1 MRAPSWARR
10 TFASLANPN
19 YARFFTGYALSF
31 TGTWMQSVALA
42 WLVLQLTD
50 SPALLGVVVALQ
62 SLPTLV
68 IGPYAGVIVD
78 RVNRRRLLIVTQA
91 LGATQATLLA
101 ALTLTGHIT
110 FLWALALTLM
120 LGLINAFDMPG
131 RQAFVREMVTGDQVR
146 NAVSLNA
153 VLMNA
158 ARAVGPAIGGLLIAG
173 FGVGTCFA
181 VNAITYTGSIL
192 AYLTMNTSQLRVVE
206 PTPRAKGQL
215 REGLAYVRRSPH
227 LLIPLLMMGLIGTL
241 TYEFQVTLPSLAIDT
256 FNGDASSLGFLTGA
270 VGIGAIFGGL
280 TSASR
285 PSVSMRTLIGSA
297 TAFGVM
303 TLLAS
308 LSPSVAIASAML
320 VGVGF
325 ASAWYMSS
333 TNTALQLGSDPQM
346 RGRVMSLYSVAF
358 IGTTPI
364 GGPIMGA
371 IAEASGARWAL
382 GIGAVAALFAALLG
396 LTVVRRMP
404 DEQRAGIARSTT
416 L

>member
-1 MRAPSWARR
+1 MRSPAWARR
-10 TFASLANPN
+10 TFASLSNRN

-50 SPALLGVVVALQ
+50 SPALLGLVVALQ

-78 RVNRRRLLIVTQA
+78 RVNRRRLLLVTQT
-91 LGATQATLLA
+91 LGAVQAIVLA

-110 FLWALALTLM
+110 YVWALVLTLM

-131 RQAFVREMVTGDQVR
+131 RQAFIREMVSVDQVR

-181 VNAITYTGSIL
+181 ANALTYTGSIL
-192 AYLTMNTSQLRVVE
+192 AYLSMNKAELRVVP

-215 REGLAYVRRSPH
+215 REGLAYVRRSPQ
-227 LLIPLLMMGLIGTL
+227 LLMPLLMMTVIGTL
-241 TYEFQVTLPSLAIDT
+241 TYEFQVTLPSLAIGT
-256 FNGDASSLGFLTGA
+256 FGGDASSLGFLTGA
-270 VGIGAIFGGL
+270 VGVGAIFGGL

-297 TAFGVM
+297 SAFGLM
-303 TLLAS
+303 TLFAS
-308 LSPSVAIASAML
+308 VSPSVAVASTML

-333 TNTALQLGSDPQM
+333 TNTALQLGADPQM

-364 GGPIMGA
+364 GGPVMGL
-371 IAEASGARWAL
+371 IAEAAGARWAL
-382 GIGAVAALFAALLG
+382 GIGAVAALLAAVLG
-396 LTVVRRMP
+396 LMVMRRMT
-404 DEQRAGIARSTT
+404 DEQRALSRAT
-416 L
+416 

>member
-1 MRAPSWARR
+1 MRSPAWARR
-10 TFASLANPN
+10 TFASLSNRN
-19 YARFFTGYALSF
+19 YAKFFTGYALSF

-42 WLVLQLTD
+42 WLVLQLTN
-50 SPALLGVVVALQ
+50 SPALLGLVVALQ

-78 RVNRRRLLIVTQA
+78 RVNRRRLLMVTQT
-91 LGATQATLLA
+91 LGATQAILLA

-110 FLWALALTLM
+110 YIWALVLTLM

-131 RQAFVREMVTGDQVR
+131 RQAFVREMVSVDEVR

-158 ARAVGPAIGGLLIAG
+158 ARAVGPAIGGLLIAS

-181 VNAITYTGSIL
+181 VNALTYTGSII
-192 AYLTMNTSQLRVVE
+192 AYLTMNKAELRTVP

-215 REGLAYVRRSPH
+215 REGLAYVRRSPN
-227 LLIPLLMMGLIGTL
+227 LLMPLLMMTIIGTL
-241 TYEFQVTLPSLAIDT
+241 TYEFHVTLPSLAIET
-256 FNGDASSLGFLTGA
+256 FGGNASSLGFLTGA
-270 VGIGAIFGGL
+270 VGVGAIFGGL

-303 TLLAS
+303 TLLTS
-308 LSPSVAIASAML
+308 LSPSVAVASAML

-333 TNTALQLGSDPQM
+333 TNTALQLGADPHM

-364 GGPIMGA
+364 GGPIMGV
-371 IAEASGARWAL
+371 IAEAAGARWAL
-382 GIGAVAALFAALLG
+382 GIGAAAALLAAVLG
-396 LTVVRRMP
+396 VTVMRRMS
-404 DEQRAGIARSTT
+404 EEHRTLTRTT
-416 L
+416 